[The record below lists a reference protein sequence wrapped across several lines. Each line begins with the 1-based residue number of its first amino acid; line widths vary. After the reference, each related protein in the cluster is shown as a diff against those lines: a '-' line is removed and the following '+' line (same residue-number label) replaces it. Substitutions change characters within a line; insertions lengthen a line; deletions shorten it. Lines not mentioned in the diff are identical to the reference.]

1 MSDTPPPAPP
11 PSSPRA
17 ILRSQLLA
25 RRRECGEDLDIEARI
40 APHLRQILEMLEP
53 EVLGVY
59 WPVRLEFNPVRLLAG
74 TAWAGSATLALP
86 WVQKNPQEMHYRRW
100 DGGTPTLKD
109 GCGIPSSDGARV
121 VPDVVLAPCVGYT
134 EEGLRL
140 GYGGGYFDRFLA
152 AHPHVTAIGVAPA
165 WARVSLAREAHDIPL
180 PIIVTDAGVIAA

>member
-1 MSDTPPPAPP
+1 MSHTPAASPTA
-11 PSSPRA
+11 SPRA
-17 ILRSQLLA
+17 ALRTALLA
-25 RRRECGEDLDIEARI
+25 QRRQRGEDLDTEARI

-74 TAWAGSATLALP
+74 TAWAASAALALP

-100 DGGTPTLKD
+100 DGRPPTLKD
-109 GCGIPSSDGARV
+109 ECGILASEGARV

-165 WARVSLAREAHDIPL
+165 WAQVALAREAHDIPL
-180 PIIVTDAGVIAA
+180 PIIVTDAGVVAA